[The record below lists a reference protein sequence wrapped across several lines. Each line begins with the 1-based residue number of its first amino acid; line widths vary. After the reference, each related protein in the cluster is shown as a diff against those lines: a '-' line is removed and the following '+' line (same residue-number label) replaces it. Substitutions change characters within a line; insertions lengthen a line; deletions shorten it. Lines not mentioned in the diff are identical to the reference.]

1 MDALKPSGIFWT
13 KFVDLTHSAAQR
25 PLNPSILLHRIKTE
39 RKIFQAKYNTGAEDV
54 IYQNVEP
61 FIIAIKNSKE
71 TKRTSKFKTQNIG
84 LETMG
89 GCISKK
95 KGE

>member
-1 MDALKPSGIFWT
+1 M
-13 KFVDLTHSAAQR
+13 
-25 PLNPSILLHRIKTE
+25 NPSILLHRIKTE

-54 IYQNVEP
+54 LYQNGEP
-61 FIIAIKNSKE
+61 FIIAIENSKG
-71 TKRTSKFKTQNIG
+71 TKRTSKFKTQNIV

-89 GCISKK
+89 GCLSKK